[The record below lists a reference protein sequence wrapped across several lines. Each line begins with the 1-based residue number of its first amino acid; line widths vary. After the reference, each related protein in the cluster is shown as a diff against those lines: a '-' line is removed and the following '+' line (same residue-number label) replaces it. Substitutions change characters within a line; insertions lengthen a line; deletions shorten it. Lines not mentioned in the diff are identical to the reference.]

1 MPGVAPFDPN
11 VPETCVI
18 KHQEDLLGK
27 VEILVEVVGFL
38 LDDLTAMPKPSAHLK
53 RRALQEWI
61 EVAKSK
67 EHLDLVAVGGC
78 AAFTL

>member
-1 MPGVAPFDPN
+1 MPGVAPFDRD
-11 VPETCVI
+11 VPETCSVEQQ
-18 KHQEDLLGK
+18 KDLLGK
-27 VEILVEVVGFL
+27 IEILVEVVGFL
-38 LDDLTAMPKPSAHLK
+38 FDDLTATPKPSAHLQ
-53 RRALQEWI
+53 RCALQEWI